1 MVLLLL
7 PTAPSPKANAFIP
20 EALALVPKAIEFT
33 AEVLAFHPNEIAL
46 GWLACEF
53 KPTAMPRSA
62 VELALGPIAIASVAL
77 APSLLRFCAT
87 LDFTEK

>member
-1 MVLLLL
+1 MSLL
-7 PTAPSPKANAFIP
+7 PIALVPKANAFIP

-33 AEVLAFHPNEIAL
+33 AEVLAFHPNEIVL

-62 VELALGPIAIASVAL
+62 VELALGPMAIESTPD
-77 APSLLRFCAT
+77 APVLFWLPVTFD
-87 LDFTEK
+87 LTEK